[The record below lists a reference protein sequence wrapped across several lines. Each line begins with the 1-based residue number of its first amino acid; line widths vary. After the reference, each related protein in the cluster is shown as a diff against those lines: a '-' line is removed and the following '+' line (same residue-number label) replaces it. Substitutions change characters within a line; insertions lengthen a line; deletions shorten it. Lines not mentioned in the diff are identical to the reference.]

1 MDRHYF
7 YTDGTSS
14 FGPFTLE
21 ALKEQHIGRETLVW
35 CQGMPEWA
43 RAETVPELAE
53 LFELIP
59 PRIKPEPA
67 PQPQPAPQPSQQRR
81 QPPKSWLVES
91 ILATLFCCWPFGIP
105 AIVNAARV
113 ESRFYRGD
121 LEGSE
126 QASAKAKQWTLTCFW
141 VGIGCYVLYILL
153 YVILIATGV
162 WASWELN
169 EYNFNV

>member
-1 MDRHYF
+1 M
-7 YTDGTSS
+7 
-14 FGPFTLE
+14 
-21 ALKEQHIGRETLVW
+21 
-35 CQGMPEWA
+35 
-43 RAETVPELAE
+43 
-53 LFELIP
+53 
-59 PRIKPEPA
+59 
-67 PQPQPAPQPSQQRR
+67 
-81 QPPKSWLVES
+81 ES

>member
-1 MDRHYF
+1 MDKHYF
-7 YTDGTSS
+7 YTDGTTS

-67 PQPQPAPQPSQQRR
+67 PQPQPVTPQPQQPQQRQ
-81 QPPKSWLVES
+81 QPPKSWLTES
-91 ILATLFCCWPFGIP
+91 ILATIFCFWPLGIP
-105 AIVNAARV
+105 GIVNAARV

-121 LEGSE
+121 MEGAE
-126 QASAKAKQWTLTCFW
+126 VAAAKAKRWTLICFW
-141 VGIGCYVLYILL
+141 TGIGLIVLTLFIYLLILL
-153 YVILIATGV
+153 LGV
-162 WASWELN
+162 SAST
-169 EYNFNV
+169 YDFNV